1 LRQAGASIRAGSD
14 MPDNPRA
21 RPVSL
26 ARKIA
31 QAKEQIAYYRTT
43 ETHDPEIQGR
53 LDLWIARLQDLE
65 QRRKKVC
72 PSNATRSRADQWAEL
87 SSAT

>member
-1 LRQAGASIRAGSD
+1 

-26 ARKIA
+26 VRKIA
-31 QAKEQIAYYRTT
+31 YAKEQIAYYRTT
-43 ETHDPEIQGR
+43 DPHDPETHGR

-65 QRRKKVC
+65 QKAKKGLTNERHPITERIV
-72 PSNATRSRADQWAEL
+72 PG
-87 SSAT
+87 

>member
-1 LRQAGASIRAGSD
+1 

-65 QRRKKVC
+65 QKAKK
-72 PSNATRSRADQWAEL
+72 R
-87 SSAT
+87 